1 MKKSMFVLLF
11 ALMAPALV
19 SARTGQGLR
28 AGSADEQAT
37 TTSAG
42 QPKPMAIPPPAAVEV
57 QPNPRFVRTLTNVQ
71 VELTLSDQV
80 GTQAPDKKTVS
91 MIVSS
96 GNWGKIRSAG
106 NVRPANEAPFVVD
119 LNVDARPFVSTEGQI
134 QLELTIVYSPPG
146 GADKDNLKPRPTGV
160 NQSLTVVLQS
170 GKPLVVS
177 QAADPVSDRK
187 VIVEVKA
194 TILK

>member
-42 QPKPMAIPPPAAVEV
+42 QPKPMAIPPPVIEV

-71 VELTLSDQV
+71 VELTLTDQV